1 MPTSNILCHLLVD
14 SCWILF
20 ENDIHCWWQSK
31 VRLFQHTSQC
41 LSHNLIIAEF
51 EDGPSNGWSY
61 KNAIYQDC
69 KKYEIVMLSPES
81 YDCCP
86 RTSWGKFN
94 GSICFSCVTS
104 FPAFTNYSLP
114 ENYGKVKIS
123 RIYQD
128 VVFARRESLL
138 NCVINSS
145 GLTERGGE
153 IAKVDIGQHE
163 CEFQKKVALFS
174 QAHFHLS
181 HLRSFS

>member
-1 MPTSNILCHLLVD
+1 MCKRQGVLWRLL
-14 SCWILF
+14 
-20 ENDIHCWWQSK
+20 NH
-31 VRLFQHTSQC
+31 
-41 LSHNLIIAEF
+41 A
-51 EDGPSNGWSY
+51 
-61 KNAIYQDC
+61 
-69 KKYEIVMLSPES
+69 
-81 YDCCP
+81 
-86 RTSWGKFN
+86 
-94 GSICFSCVTS
+94 
-104 FPAFTNYSLP
+104 
-114 ENYGKVKIS
+114 KVKIS

-174 QAHFHLS
+174 QTHFHLS

>member
-1 MPTSNILCHLLVD
+1 MIAVQEQVEASLMAQSVSPASPPPLLLQ
-14 SCWILF
+14 S
-20 ENDIHCWWQSK
+20 IH
-31 VRLFQHTSQC
+31 
-41 LSHNLIIAEF
+41 
-51 EDGPSNGWSY
+51 
-61 KNAIYQDC
+61 
-69 KKYEIVMLSPES
+69 
-81 YDCCP
+81 
-86 RTSWGKFN
+86 
-94 GSICFSCVTS
+94 
-104 FPAFTNYSLP
+104 FPKSS
-114 ENYGKVKIS
+114 GKVKIS

-174 QAHFHLS
+174 QSHFHLS

>member
-1 MPTSNILCHLLVD
+1 MIAVQEQVEASLMA
-14 SCWILF
+14 
-20 ENDIHCWWQSK
+20 QS
-31 VRLFQHTSQC
+31 VSPA
-41 LSHNLIIAEF
+41 SP
-51 EDGPSNGWSY
+51 PS
-61 KNAIYQDC
+61 
-69 KKYEIVMLSPES
+69 L
-81 YDCCP
+81 
-86 RTSWGKFN
+86 
-94 GSICFSCVTS
+94 
-104 FPAFTNYSLP
+104 TNYSLP

-174 QAHFHLS
+174 QPHFHLS
-181 HLRSFS
+181 HLHSFS